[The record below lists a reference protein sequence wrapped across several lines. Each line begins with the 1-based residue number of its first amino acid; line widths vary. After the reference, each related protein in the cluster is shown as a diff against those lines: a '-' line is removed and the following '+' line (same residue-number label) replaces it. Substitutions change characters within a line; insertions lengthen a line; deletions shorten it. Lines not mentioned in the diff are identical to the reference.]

1 VGVRGVW
8 GDCVGKGEYE
18 LEGVGEGSQM
28 EGV

>member
-1 VGVRGVW
+1 VW